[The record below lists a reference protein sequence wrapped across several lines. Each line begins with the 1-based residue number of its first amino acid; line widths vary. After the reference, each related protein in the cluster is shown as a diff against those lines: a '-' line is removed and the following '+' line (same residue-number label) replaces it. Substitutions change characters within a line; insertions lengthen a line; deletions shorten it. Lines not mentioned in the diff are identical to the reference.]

1 MVYTILISVVF
12 VAELIIVVTIIQN
25 LLKLDKYI
33 LNLDDSI
40 LSTRDG
46 IKDICELSRKIS
58 EQYVILVSDFVDR
71 TKRNSED
78 ILLKNLSKTI
88 LSIVLLKLNFKFI
101 NKIRK
106 SKLSKIISKGYSFV
120 ESMI

>member
-46 IKDICELSRKIS
+46 IKDICDLSRKIS
-58 EQYVILVSDFVDR
+58 EKYVILVNDFVDR

-88 LSIVLLKLNFKFI
+88 LSIILLKLNFKFI
-101 NKIRK
+101 NRIRK
-106 SKLSKIISKGYSFV
+106 SKLSKIISKGYSFI

>member
-46 IKDICELSRKIS
+46 IKDICDLSRKIS
-58 EQYVILVSDFVDR
+58 EQYVILVNDFVDR

-88 LSIVLLKLNFKFI
+88 LSIILLKLNFKFI
-101 NKIRK
+101 NRIRK
-106 SKLSKIISKGYSFV
+106 SKLSKIISKGYSFI